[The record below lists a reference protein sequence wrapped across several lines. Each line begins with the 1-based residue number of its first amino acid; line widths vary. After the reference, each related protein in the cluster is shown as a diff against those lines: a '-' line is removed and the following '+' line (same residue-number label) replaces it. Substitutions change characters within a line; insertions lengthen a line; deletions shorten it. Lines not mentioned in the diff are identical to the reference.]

1 MVTKTKPLLKDQ
13 SGTIL
18 VIGLL
23 MMVMLTL
30 IGLSAILTS
39 TFELRLSGNK
49 RGSTDAFYAA
59 DSGVQSVMA
68 NIENFNLS
76 GKYAINPYDPFT
88 DPNNPNP
95 TRASVAMTHVTDQQG
110 SPRGLGF
117 SAINF
122 DFDYYRHQ
130 FHRTGSDRDE
140 SREATSVL
148 EQKVVRLVPTLQG
161 GY

>member
-1 MVTKTKPLLKDQ
+1 MAKKTQPLLKDQ

-18 VIGLL
+18 VIALL

-39 TFELRLSGNK
+39 AFELRLSGNK

-59 DSGVQSVMA
+59 DSGVHSVMA
-68 NIENFNLS
+68 NIENFSLPLR
-76 GKYAINPYDPFT
+76 YAINPYDPFT

-95 TRASVAMTHVTDQQG
+95 TRASVAITHLTDQQG

-117 SAINF
+117 SAVNF
-122 DFDYYRHQ
+122 DFDY
-130 FHRTGSDRDE
+130 FVINSTGRDQVE
-140 SREATSVL
+140 MSPVKSTTVL
-148 EQKVVRLVPTLQG
+148 EQKVVRLLPTLQG

>member
-1 MVTKTKPLLKDQ
+1 MAKKTQPLLKDQ
-13 SGTIL
+13 TGTVL
-18 VIGLL
+18 VIALL

-30 IGLSAILTS
+30 ISLSAILTS
-39 TFELRLSGNK
+39 AFEVKLSGNK
-49 RGSTDAFYAA
+49 RGSTDAFYA
-59 DSGVQSVMA
+59 SENGVQSVMA
-68 NIENFNLS
+68 NIANFDLS
-76 GKYAINPYDPFT
+76 GKYVDDRYDPFT

-95 TRASVAMTHVTDQQG
+95 TRAKVAMTHVTDQQG

-122 DFDYYRHQ
+122 DFDYYLIRS
-130 FHRTGSDRDE
+130 TGQDQIDRDPVK
-140 SREATSVL
+140 STSVL